1 VVVRFAPKAR
11 LGLNAPLTRTRQRMQ
26 TWPLQ
31 NTVKTQTT
39 PKSQKVA
46 KERVSN
52 GPAKT
57 VVETRLGKDWI

>member
-1 VVVRFAPKAR
+1 MVVRFAPKAR

-39 PKSQKVA
+39 PKSQKVVRGRA
-46 KERVSN
+46 DKC
-52 GPAKT
+52 
-57 VVETRLGKDWI
+57 